1 MHLVYSVQQKY
12 KNSIFLRLWFFFA
25 SKCNKTF
32 SWNCF
37 HFSRVQKTVVKKSQ
51 FKLTEAQLWHFPIG
65 LGIMTFNVGYSR
77 GWDIFVC
84 NKNKS
89 FPTYMYF
96 DHDQKCFMKF
106 HVPCCRR
113 QKIISAQCLRGFF
126 FCFLNSILI
135 KNIFKEATL
144 HKRNMPWYISL

>member
-12 KNSIFLRLWFFFA
+12 KNSIFLRLWFFLHQSVIKLLVEIVF
-25 SKCNKTF
+25 TF
-32 SWNCF
+32 KVEC
-37 HFSRVQKTVVKKSQ
+37 RKLVKKSQ

-84 NKNKS
+84 NKNKT

-126 FCFLNSILI
+126 FFEVFWTQFL
-135 KNIFKEATL
+135 
-144 HKRNMPWYISL
+144 